1 MGIFCVYASSP
12 AEGSVFYIKLDNRA
26 GAQEQPPLKAYHK
39 VRSIVQEA
47 GRISA
52 LNLFQY
58 DPGAI
63 SVRTLAGED
72 SFLFE
77 ASDHPIHS

>member
-47 GRISA
+47 GSICQVLLRSEDI
-52 LNLFQY
+52 
-58 DPGAI
+58 GAKLI
-63 SVRTLAGED
+63 SV
-72 SFLFE
+72 
-77 ASDHPIHS
+77 